1 VPADLPNF
9 LAETSNQPD
18 WLSKGCKMRKTLA
31 VVVVLSLI
39 FVAAAVWPFTALYD
53 IATKAEAADSVA
65 LNERLDLPALRR
77 SLTNQLIRTYIRI
90 SGIRVNPGGI
100 IAGVAGSIVDPI
112 VEKLMTPEVL
122 TAMLRTGWPGT
133 VLAERPAGLRGL
145 ASVRSDSLWAL
156 FLSSNYGLSGVS
168 VSVPPN
174 MPAAQQYRV
183 TLSLS
188 KQGWRLSALD
198 MPEQIQVKLVE
209 QLLAQRVPSA
219 AQ

>member
-1 VPADLPNF
+1 
-9 LAETSNQPD
+9 
-18 WLSKGCKMRKTLA
+18 MRKTLA

-53 IATKAEAADSVA
+53 IATKAEAADSAA
-65 LNERLDLPALRR
+65 LNERLNQPALRR

-112 VEKLMTPEVL
+112 IEKLMTPEIL

-133 VLAERPAGLRGL
+133 VLPERPAGLQGL
-145 ASVRSDSLWAL
+145 GSIKSASLWPL
-156 FLSSNYGLSGVS
+156 FLNSNYGISGFS
-168 VSVPPN
+168 VSVPPEV
-174 MPAAQQYRV
+174 PPEQQYRL

-188 KQGWRLSALD
+188 KQGWRLSRLD
-198 MPEQIQVKLVE
+198 LPDQIQVKLVE
-209 QLLAQRVPSA
+209 QLIGQRAPGA
-219 AQ
+219 ADR